1 MAILCHMCGNE
12 NDVNSTLCKYCGIPV
27 IIDEQVTCL
36 PQKTVLDNRYEIIHL
51 VKSGGMGAVYKA
63 IDLRLDDVCAVKEM
77 LSFYSSPARRHE
89 AINRFNDEAKIL
101 TRLRHSNL
109 PRIRDYFIEHDK
121 YYLVMDFI
129 DGTDLET
136 IWYNSYGKKFDEKE
150 TVEWALQILN
160 VLDYLHNQE
169 PPVIYRDIKPS
180 NIILRRDTGNVVLI
194 DFGIARTISPEE
206 ARKTSSGTEG
216 YSPPE
221 QYRGIAVPQSDI
233 YSLGATMHQLLSGEP
248 PLTPFKFGSICDKN
262 STVSVEMERI
272 IMKALEE
279 KIEDRFLSAEHM
291 LKAIVDL
298 YRSSSDLH
306 AATIAI
312 KYQISSQNI
321 IDIVSNESSIPVSRK
336 TIAMDQIDGLILQLD
351 NTNVELRK
359 LAVESLGNYREERV
373 VKALIKALEDK
384 DTEVR
389 MRAVVAL
396 GNTGNTDAI
405 PYLMKILEKDTESLR
420 ACAATSMGKLM
431 DYSALVPLI
440 KALEDP
446 APSVRKQV
454 AIALG
459 LLGCSEAI
467 KPLEDARNREGLLSI
482 HMKDVMSEAIDR
494 LTKGPTAGQYM
505 EMADIFVKQG
515 KFELAEECYKES
527 LELKQNSYEIY
538 VNLGNIYCSQRKY
551 KEALEAYFSS
561 LKLKPYNHEI
571 YNAIGNIYSTLGD
584 YQKAIEAYKQVI
596 ELEPDF
602 ATAYNNLGFAYY
614 NQGEFYN
621 AILEYRKSIALD
633 ERFPM
638 AYNNLG
644 NAYSALGNY
653 ELAIEEYRKALKL
666 QPDMSLAHNN
676 LGFAYA
682 KMNKHD
688 MAILSYMESIKLTP
702 DFVMAYI
709 NLAFSYATQGKYE
722 AAIKYYKKA
731 IECAPNNYEAYMGLA
746 QIYELCGHYDEAIEQ
761 YEEVLQTGKEDAKIY
776 ENIANIYLETGK
788 FIYAIEEYRKALL
801 VEPGRSDLYNKIAWI
816 YKELKNYEQ
825 AIIEYQKAISLSPCD
840 AKLYINL
847 GYTYSSVKDYSSAIE
862 KYREAL
868 KLESDNGNIYYNL
881 GCVYMKMNDFNK
893 AALEFNKVFHVTK
906 DPELTEAAEKALVKI
921 KNRLRRRK
929 AL

>member
-1 MAILCHMCGNE
+1 MAVLCHMCGNE
-12 NDVNSTLCKYCGIPV
+12 NDVNSNLCKYCGSPV
-27 IIDEQVTCL
+27 IIDEEVTCL

-77 LSFYSSPARRHE
+77 LSFYASPSKRQE

-109 PRIRDYFIEHDK
+109 PRIRDYFIENDK

-129 DGTDLET
+129 DGIDLET
-136 IWYNSYGKKFDEKE
+136 IWHNSYGKKFDEKE

-160 VLDYLHNQE
+160 VLNYLHNQE

-180 NIILRRDTGNVVLI
+180 NIILKRDTNDVVLI
-194 DFGIARTISPEE
+194 DFGIARTISPE
-206 ARKTSSGTEG
+206 AVQKSASGTEG

-248 PLTPFKFGSICDKN
+248 PLTPFKFCSICDKN

-279 KIEDRFLSAEHM
+279 RIEDRFLSAEVM
-291 LKAIVDL
+291 LKSIVDL
-298 YRSSSDLH
+298 YRSSKDLH

-312 KYQISSQNI
+312 KYQIASQDI
-321 IDIVSNESSIPVSRK
+321 IDIVSNEASIPVSRK
-336 TIAMDQIDGLILQLD
+336 TSVMDQIDGLILQLD
-351 NTNVELRK
+351 NNNVELRR

-389 MRAVVAL
+389 MRAIVAL
-396 GNTGNTDAI
+396 GNTGNTIAI
-405 PYLMKILEKDTESLR
+405 PYLIKILEKDAEYLR
-420 ACAATSMGKLM
+420 ACAATAMGKFIEDSVLE
-431 DYSALVPLI
+431 PLI

-446 APSVRKQV
+446 APAVRKQA
-454 AIALG
+454 AISLG
-459 LLGCSEAI
+459 IIGYPEAI
-467 KPLEDARNREGLLSI
+467 KPLEEARNREGLLSI
-482 HMKDVMSEAIDR
+482 HMKDVMSDAIDR
-494 LTKGPTAGQYM
+494 LTRGPTAGQYM
-505 EMADIFVKQG
+505 EMADVFVKQG
-515 KFELAEECYKES
+515 KFDLAEDCYKKS
-527 LELKQNSYEIY
+527 IELKQNSYESH
-538 VNLGNIYCSQRKY
+538 VNLGNIYCSQGKY
-551 KEALEAYFSS
+551 KEALECYISS
-561 LKLKPYNHEI
+561 LKLKPYNYEI
-571 YNAIGNIYSTLGD
+571 YNTIGNIYTTMGD

-633 ERFPM
+633 EKFPM

-653 ELAIEEYRKALKL
+653 ELAIDEYRKALKL

-688 MAILSYMESIKLTP
+688 MAILSYMEAINVAP

-722 AAIKYYKKA
+722 ASVKYYRKA
-731 IECAPNNYEAYMGLA
+731 IELAPNNYEAYTGLA

-761 YEEVLQTGKEDAKIY
+761 YEEALQTGREDVKIY
-776 ENIANIYLETGK
+776 ENIANIYVETGK
-788 FIYAIEEYRKALL
+788 LIYAIEEYRKALL
-801 VEPGRSDLYNKIAWI
+801 IEPGRAELYNKIAWI
-816 YKELKNYEQ
+816 YKELKQYDQ
-825 AIIEYQKAISLSPCD
+825 AILEYQKAISLSPCD

-847 GYTYSSVKDYSSAIE
+847 GYTYSSMKEYSMAIE

-868 KLESDNGNIYYNL
+868 KLEPGNGNIYYNL
-881 GCVYMKMNDFNK
+881 GCVYMKLNDFNK

-906 DPELTEAAEKALVKI
+906 DPELVEAAEKALDKI

-929 AL
+929 N